1 MRVWL
6 SLVMTNSANHALN
19 RRAFVYTLGTH
30 PGGRGCAC
38 APAFFLYYV
47 YPLHNFFHNVA
58 PKVGRCLCMVT
69 TGGQAI
75 HAPMQS
81 MPSTPIPPCKSL
93 QGVVWWLQFGQQ
105 VWSVV
110 LDLLGKGEGAWLL
123 CDYQAGDEFDQGFT
137 TPSQYLKELFI
148 YWLIDFVS
156 SMDNYFSTQILKFVI
171 SHHTLCFICFWA
183 EQLQVID

>member
-1 MRVWL
+1 MYLHYLHYIHKYINLVPPYQAIPALICVRSYNFATSQARTLVFMRVWL

-69 TGGQAI
+69 TGGQAT

-81 MPSTPIPPCKSL
+81 MVDTPIPPCKSL
-93 QGVVWWLQFGQQ
+93 
-105 VWSVV
+105 
-110 LDLLGKGEGAWLL
+110 
-123 CDYQAGDEFDQGFT
+123 
-137 TPSQYLKELFI
+137 
-148 YWLIDFVS
+148 
-156 SMDNYFSTQILKFVI
+156 
-171 SHHTLCFICFWA
+171 
-183 EQLQVID
+183 